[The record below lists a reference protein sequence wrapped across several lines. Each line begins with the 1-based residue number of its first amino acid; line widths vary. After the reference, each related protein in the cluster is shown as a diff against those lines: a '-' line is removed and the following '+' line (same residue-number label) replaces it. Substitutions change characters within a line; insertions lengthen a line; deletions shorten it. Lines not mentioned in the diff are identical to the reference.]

1 MIRIVDIQGGFG
13 NQLFQYAFALN
24 LMKKGFKVFTYFG
37 KEYQEGKN
45 KKLFRGK
52 TNYN

>member
-24 LMKKGFKVFTYFG
+24 LMKKGFKVFTYL
-37 KEYQEGKN
+37 KRVS
-45 KKLFRGK
+45 RGK
-52 TNYN
+52 K